1 MNLSI
6 KDEMC
11 FSLLGSLIQ
20 HECGIDIQKKHSM
33 FNAKN

>member
-1 MNLSI
+1 MSLFI

-20 HECGIDIQKKHSM
+20 CDIQKQYSM